1 MKLSDSV
8 TGLQHIGIP
17 SADLQKSMDFYDA
30 LGFTKIYETV
40 NGEEHVAFM
49 ELGGLVLELYGNR
62 SIKGESGAIDHIA
75 LNSTDIEASYAACKE
90 LGLTFFEDL
99 SSLPFWDNGIRYFS
113 VVGPSK
119 EIVEICQKL

>member
-17 SADLQKSMDFYDA
+17 SADLQKSVDFYEA
-30 LGFTKIYETV
+30 LGFTNIYQTV
-40 NGEEHVAFM
+40 NGEEHVAFL

-62 SIKGESGAIDHIA
+62 SIKRESGAIDHIA
-75 LNSTDIEASYAACKE
+75 LNSTDIDASYAACKE
-90 LGLTFFEDL
+90 LGLTFFDDM
-99 SSLPFWDNGIRYFS
+99 SSLPFWDNGIKYFS